1 MCWSDVCWI
10 KDNLELQ
17 LQSPTLKNYTQ
28 TNIENFRNVI
38 ITIFCVPFG
47 QGLVTTLRTSHNEI
61 FNRKILKYLDK
72 RIDYWASYNTRHAL
86 AVLGQNDELDVMMA
100 KVYTAATNKDFSYP
114 DMCNILNFVKER
126 SQKVSINHNT
136 IQQRNEAR
144 KEKFANDRKE
154 LSGFNFDKKL
164 VSYKSKAPEQIHVA
178 LWERIVNDKYIPKRL
193 QPELPAY
200 LSGKDMFVFL
210 KTGGGKT
217 LCYALSAI
225 CFEGLTIVFSSLKAL
240 MDDQKIRMNFVIWI
254 SEAWGRLGILKQCWE
269 LAPIILLTATCTRSE
284 VNEICA
290 NLTIE
295 ENNFALIRGSTSHRS
310 EIIFNVR
317 ERKEI
322 RDQYVTEIIS
332 IINANLF
339 GRIIIYCAIHS
350 SCEYLYNKLQENLAD
365 IIVDYF
371 HSGL

>member
-154 LSGFNFDKKL
+154 LSGFNFDK
-164 VSYKSKAPEQIHVA
+164 
-178 LWERIVNDKYIPKRL
+178 
-193 QPELPAY
+193 
-200 LSGKDMFVFL
+200 
-210 KTGGGKT
+210 
-217 LCYALSAI
+217 
-225 CFEGLTIVFSSLKAL
+225 
-240 MDDQKIRMNFVIWI
+240 
-254 SEAWGRLGILKQCWE
+254 AWGRLGILKQCWE

>member
-28 TNIENFRNVI
+28 ANIENFRNVI

-126 SQKVSINHNT
+126 SQK
-136 IQQRNEAR
+136 
-144 KEKFANDRKE
+144 
-154 LSGFNFDKKL
+154 KL
-164 VSYKSKAPEQIHVA
+164 VSYKSKAPEQIRKDLFWPLFGELLRDFDVIVKCIMYCMSCICKKSVRGLCGVCLFYVDVA

-193 QPELPAY
+193 QPELPVH
-200 LSGKDMFVFL
+200 LFLQTSILESKD
-210 KTGGGKT
+210 
-217 LCYALSAI
+217 
-225 CFEGLTIVFSSLKAL
+225 
-240 MDDQKIRMNFVIWI
+240 
-254 SEAWGRLGILKQCWE
+254 
-269 LAPIILLTATCTRSE
+269 
-284 VNEICA
+284 
-290 NLTIE
+290 
-295 ENNFALIRGSTSHRS
+295 
-310 EIIFNVR
+310 
-317 ERKEI
+317 
-322 RDQYVTEIIS
+322 
-332 IINANLF
+332 
-339 GRIIIYCAIHS
+339 
-350 SCEYLYNKLQENLAD
+350 
-365 IIVDYF
+365 
-371 HSGL
+371 

>member
-154 LSGFNFDKKL
+154 LSGFNFDKVISDIL
-164 VSYKSKAPEQIHVA
+164 LISF
-178 LWERIVNDKYIPKRL
+178 
-193 QPELPAY
+193 Y
-200 LSGKDMFVFL
+200 LFL
-210 KTGGGKT
+210 
-217 LCYALSAI
+217 
-225 CFEGLTIVFSSLKAL
+225 GLK
-240 MDDQKIRMNFVIWI
+240 I
-254 SEAWGRLGILKQCWE
+254 SEKD
-269 LAPIILLTATCTRSE
+269 
-284 VNEICA
+284 
-290 NLTIE
+290 
-295 ENNFALIRGSTSHRS
+295 
-310 EIIFNVR
+310 
-317 ERKEI
+317 K
-322 RDQYVTEIIS
+322 
-332 IINANLF
+332 
-339 GRIIIYCAIHS
+339 
-350 SCEYLYNKLQENLAD
+350 
-365 IIVDYF
+365 
-371 HSGL
+371 